1 MLHDIRDFIFLWKM
15 GGLCFFHMISH
26 ILSRRIKID
35 KLVFAS
41 SLELNFCKRGEK
53 NLAQTNFSDQRR
65 RQDDICHSILNKI
78 SFICIMDTDI
88 VSDAKRNNTLSPSI
102 LSKIEEVLSYKFF
115 TSLWVH
121 ARWWRLYKY
130 CKNCNQFFFESESIF
145 Q

>member
-1 MLHDIRDFIFLWKM
+1 M

-88 VSDAKRNNTLSPSI
+88 VSDAKNSTLIIMKDRRSLVI
-102 LSKIEEVLSYKFF
+102 QIFYKMMEE
-115 TSLWVH
+115 
-121 ARWWRLYKY
+121 RLVK
-130 CKNCNQFFFESESIF
+130 
-145 Q
+145 